1 VNNGEYKVMGLS
13 AFGQP
18 TYRDRIE
25 KVFRQFEDG
34 SFELDLDYFRF
45 HSTPDR
51 GWSPRFEELFGAPR
65 KPDGPLEQ
73 RHKDLAASIQLVT
86 EEAVL
91 RLVRALHE
99 ETGEN
104 FLCMAGGVALNSVAV
119 GRIIREGPFE
129 DVFVQPA
136 AGDAGTAL
144 GAALLAAGGPRVPL
158 THAAWG
164 ADLDPGQVRG
174 WLEEQ
179 GAKYTEPEDI
189 AAISAERLARGEVV
203 GWMQGRFELGPRA
216 LGQRS
221 ILADPRDVEAKDRL
235 NRKVK
240 FREPFRPFA
249 PSVLADFSPE
259 LFELPEGGS
268 WTRRFM
274 TSVVPARDQRI
285 PAALHVDGTARI
297 QEVHADATPL
307 YARLLSELGDRT
319 GVPCVVNT
327 SFNLAGE
334 PMVNSVAD
342 GFGTF
347 VRSDIDALAVGP
359 FLVERP

>member
-1 VNNGEYKVMGLS
+1 MRCTLTLRMRRRLRISVVSVLTCPRDLS
-13 AFGQP
+13 
-18 TYRDRIE
+18 
-25 KVFRQFEDG
+25 
-34 SFELDLDYFRF
+34 L
-45 HSTPDR
+45 
-51 GWSPRFEELFGAPR
+51 WSPRFEELFGAPR

-91 RLVRALHE
+91 RLVRSLHK
-99 ETGEN
+99 ETGEA

-164 ADLDPGQVRG
+164 ADLDPGQVRS
-174 WLEEQ
+174 WLDEQ
-179 GAKYTEPEDI
+179 GANYSEPEDI
-189 AAISAERLARGEVV
+189 AVSAAERLARGDVV

-221 ILADPRDVEAKDRL
+221 ILADPRDAEAKDRL

-249 PSVLADFSPE
+249 PSVLADFSAE

-274 TSVVPARDQRI
+274 TSVVAARDQRV

-307 YARLLSELGDRT
+307 YARLLGELGDRT

-327 SFNLAGE
+327 SLNLAGE

-347 VRSDIDALAVGP
+347 VRSDMDALAVGP